1 MPRYRRVQT
10 ISHDIG
16 VDGSLFL
23 SVTSADVRLTA
34 TDGTEALLRAT
45 FEVDAPDE
53 AEADRIFESGKM
65 TADATTG
72 QLNVAEADGSWGMGS
87 KIDRLVRSL
96 PYLTDANADLEEVTG
111 TAPAGCRIEVRAVSG
126 DVQATGF
133 LGSQRFQSVSG
144 DLRLSDGGG
153 DLDIESVS
161 GDVSLRAVEPA
172 TMKVNTVS
180 GDLSAEAPRFDRIKA
195 NAVSGDLSLDGALGA
210 SEPHAM
216 DTVSGDVRLASNSG
230 MTVSVRGLA
239 SDFHSS
245 LPHRLEGS
253 ADRRRMIVGDGAAS
267 VTFNS
272 MSGDLAV
279 TRSKQAGAPPVE
291 AAKATPTPAPAASG
305 DDRLTVLGALE
316 RGEIDVDE
324 AMRRLGDA
332 G

>member
-10 ISHDIG
+10 IAHDIG
-16 VDGSLFL
+16 ADGSLFL

-34 TDGTEALLRAT
+34 ADGTEALLRAT

-53 AEADRIFESGKM
+53 AEADRIFEAGKM
-65 TADATTG
+65 TADATKG
-72 QLNVAEADGSWGMGS
+72 QLNVAEADGSWGLGS
-87 KIDRLVRSL
+87 KIDRLVRAL
-96 PYLTDANADLEEVTG
+96 PYLSEATADLDEVTA

-144 DLRLSDGGG
+144 DLRLAGGGG

-161 GDVSLRAVEPA
+161 GDVSVRAVEPA

-210 SEPHAM
+210 NEPHAV

-239 SDFHSS
+239 SDIHSS
-245 LPHRLEGS
+245 LPIASR
-253 ADRRRMIVGDGAAS
+253 AVPIGA
-267 VTFNS
+267 
-272 MSGDLAV
+272 G
-279 TRSKQAGAPPVE
+279 
-291 AAKATPTPAPAASG
+291 
-305 DDRLTVLGALE
+305 
-316 RGEIDVDE
+316 
-324 AMRRLGDA
+324 
-332 G
+332 